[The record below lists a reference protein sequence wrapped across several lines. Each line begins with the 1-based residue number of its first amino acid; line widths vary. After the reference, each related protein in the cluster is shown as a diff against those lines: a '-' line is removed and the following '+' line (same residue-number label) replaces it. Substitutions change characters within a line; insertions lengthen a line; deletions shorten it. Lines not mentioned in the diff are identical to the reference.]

1 MRHLQKEKGKVT
13 TTISIIIAIAIIVAS
28 TTTAMTTITTPVQAT
43 TTTIAAPITTS
54 NNTATA
60 ATAATSSSGI
70 KLSPQ
75 PIYQEHLRVV
85 NMTPINET
93 HMSITFSG
101 NGVLTLPNT
110 TQTIN
115 TSSNG
120 SALISFETLSVQGK
134 ETIKTEDGTSGET
147 ATATIYEIDKQP
159 DNSTGESKGIVIA
172 VVNTNSTT
180 SSTLAPLNGK
190 ILFGIDDIQ
199 TTTSESDII
208 LWEWENGV
216 SSSDN
221 SSSNNDTTTAAAG
234 ATTASPSGLK
244 LSPQPIYQ
252 EWSPEGNITPIN
264 QTHGIFTFTGS
275 GMLTLPNT
283 TQTINTTHNGIAVI
297 SFATSSGYGKETIR
311 TENGENVTAT
321 VYEIVQPPSPS
332 APEGGSKG
340 IVTAVFQTNSTGMLA
355 PLNGVIAAGI
365 DDMSPSEE
373 SHVTLWR
380 WENGSSSNNNNSN
393 NSTGITPP
401 PSSSTTQGGTLY
413 E

>member
-1 MRHLQKEKGKVT
+1 MDFQSELYMRHLQKEKGKA

-28 TTTAMTTITTPVQAT
+28 TTTAMTTITTPLQAT
-43 TTTIAAPITTS
+43 ATNTAAPITTT
-54 NNTATA
+54 NNT

-70 KLSPQ
+70 KLSSQ

-85 NMTPINET
+85 SMTPINET

-101 NGVLTLPNT
+101 NGILTIPNT

-120 SALISFETLSVQGK
+120 SALISFATLSIQGK
-134 ETIKTEDGTSGET
+134 ETIKTEDGSSET
-147 ATATIYEIDKQP
+147 ATATVYEIDRQP
-159 DNSTGESKGIVIA
+159 DNSTGESKGIIMA
-172 VVNTNSTT
+172 VVNTNSAT

-208 LWEWENGV
+208 LWEWENGIN
-216 SSSDN
+216 SSDN
-221 SSSNNDTTTAAAG
+221 SSSNNDTTTIAAES
-234 ATTASPSGLK
+234 TTVSSSRIK
-244 LSPQPIYQ
+244 LSSQPIYQ

-264 QTHGIFTFTGS
+264 QTHGIFTFNGN

-283 TQTINTTHNGIAVI
+283 TQTINTTHNGTAII

-311 TENGENVTAT
+311 TENGETVTAT
-321 VYEIVQPPSPS
+321 VYEIVQPPNPS
-332 APEGGSKG
+332 APEGGGKG

-355 PLNGVIAAGI
+355 PLNGVIVAGI

-380 WENGSSSNNNNSN
+380 WENSIS
-393 NSTGITPP
+393 
-401 PSSSTTQGGTLY
+401 
-413 E
+413 

>member
-1 MRHLQKEKGKVT
+1 MRHLQKEKGKA
-13 TTISIIIAIAIIVAS
+13 TTISIIAIIVAL

-43 TTTIAAPITTS
+43 TTTTAAPITTT
-54 NNTATA
+54 NNT

-70 KLSPQ
+70 KLSSQ

-120 SALISFETLSVQGK
+120 SALISFETLSIQGK
-134 ETIKTEDGTSGET
+134 ETIKTEDGSSGGET
-147 ATATIYEIDKQP
+147 ATATIYEIDRQP

-190 ILFGIDDIQ
+190 ILVGIDDIQ

-221 SSSNNDTTTAAAG
+221 SSSNNDTATAAAG
-234 ATTASPSGLK
+234 AAATSSSGIK
-244 LSPQPIYQ
+244 LSSQPIYQ

-264 QTHGIFTFTGS
+264 QTHGIFTFNGN

-283 TQTINTTHNGIAVI
+283 TQAINTSHNGTAII

-311 TENGENVTAT
+311 TENGETVTAT
-321 VYEIVQPPSPS
+321 VYEIVQPPNPS
-332 APEGGSKG
+332 APEGGGKG

-355 PLNGVIAAGI
+355 PLNGVIVAGI
-365 DDMSPSEE
+365 DDMSTSGE
-373 SHVTLWR
+373 SHVTLWG
-380 WENGSSSNNNNSN
+380 WENSIS
-393 NSTGITPP
+393 
-401 PSSSTTQGGTLY
+401 
-413 E
+413 